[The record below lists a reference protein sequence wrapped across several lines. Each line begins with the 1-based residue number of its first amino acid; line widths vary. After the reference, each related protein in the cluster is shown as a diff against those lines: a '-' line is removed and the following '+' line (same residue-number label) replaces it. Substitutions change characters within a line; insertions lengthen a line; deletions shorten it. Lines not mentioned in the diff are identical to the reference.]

1 MRERSLT
8 LDRLVDA
15 YRLCAANPL
24 ECVAKLSPHVA
35 PRTSRSKCP
44 PAALGFH
51 DLQQRAALL
60 LTC

>member
-24 ECVAKLSPHVA
+24 ECVAKLEVRMSLLGRA
-35 PRTSRSKCP
+35 DQNARRP
-44 PAALGFH
+44 PSAFM
-51 DLQQRAALL
+51 
-60 LTC
+60 TCNKGPLSC

>member
-24 ECVAKLSPHVA
+24 ECVAKLESACRSSDEQIKMPA
-35 PRTSRSKCP
+35 GRPRLS
-44 PAALGFH
+44 
-51 DLQQRAALL
+51 
-60 LTC
+60 